1 MNTSHKALL
10 VILACLFFPLMEKTS
25 SAGAQNPVIDDAALA
40 EQFVEGLAALV
51 ENGPSKTQRTLE
63 AGNALRLLAQ
73 TEGRAIQLPDRPHAP
88 AGTLPAG
95 TLEEPLYQ
103 RVVPAVVVIGS
114 IYKCDSC
121 NDWHL
126 GSMASG
132 WLLSDDGLVVTNHHV
147 FTEEANHYFGVMTSD
162 GNVFAIRNIVAS
174 DRDGDAAIAQLD
186 TRGAVLPFLRLGRP
200 AACGDAVVVISHPAG
215 RFYSLTRGVV
225 SRYHCHDADPATMA
239 TSGGASRTPRNRNS
253 DRASRITPAPV
264 WMSVTADYAVGSS
277 GGPVFNSSGSVIGM
291 VSRTYATQPSKN
303 HRRHDS
309 FGNQMVFK
317 DCVSLDTILGL
328 IENTN

>member
-10 VILACLFFPLMEKTS
+10 VLLTCLFFPSMQRVSRGETK
-25 SAGAQNPVIDDAALA
+25 NPIVDDAALA
-40 EQFVEGLAALV
+40 QQFVEGLATLV
-51 ENGPSKTQRTLE
+51 ENAPSKTQRTLE

-73 TEGRAIQLPDRPHAP
+73 TEGSSIRLPNRQENQTGSTEELYKRAM
-88 AGTLPAG
+88 
-95 TLEEPLYQ
+95 
-103 RVVPAVVVIGS
+103 PAVVVIGS

-121 NDWHL
+121 SKWHL
-126 GSMASG
+126 GGMASG
-132 WLLSDDGLVVTNHHV
+132 WLLSDHGLVVTNHHV
-147 FTEEANHYFGVMTSD
+147 FTEEANHYFGAMTSD
-162 GNVFAIRNIVAS
+162 GNVYAIRTILAS

-186 TRGAVLPFLRLGRP
+186 TRDVVLPFLRLGQA
-200 AACGDAVVVISHPAG
+200 AACGDPVVVISHPAG

-225 SRYHCHDADPATMA
+225 SRYHRHDADPATMA
-239 TSGGASRTPRNRNS
+239 KSDGSVHAPRKHTR
-253 DRASRITPAPV
+253 DETLQDTPAPV

-277 GGPVFNSSGSVIGM
+277 GGPVFDSSGDVVGM
-291 VSRTYATQPSKN
+291 VSRTYSTQASKH

-328 IENTN
+328 IENAD

>member
-10 VILACLFFPLMEKTS
+10 VLLTCLFFPSMQRVSRGETK
-25 SAGAQNPVIDDAALA
+25 NPIVDDAALA
-40 EQFVEGLAALV
+40 QQFVEGLATLV
-51 ENGPSKTQRTLE
+51 ENAPSKTQRTLE

-73 TEGRAIQLPDRPHAP
+73 TEGSSIRLPNCQENLT
-88 AGTLPAG
+88 GST
-95 TLEEPLYQ
+95 EELYQ
-103 RVVPAVVVIGS
+103 RAMPAVVVIGS

-121 NDWHL
+121 SKWHL
-126 GSMASG
+126 GGMASG
-132 WLLSDDGLVVTNHHV
+132 WLLSDHGLVVTNHHV
-147 FTEEANHYFGVMTSD
+147 FTEEANHYFGAMTSD
-162 GNVFAIRNIVAS
+162 GNVYAIRTILAS

-186 TRGAVLPFLRLGRP
+186 TRDVVLPFLRLGQA
-200 AACGDAVVVISHPAG
+200 AACGDPVVVISHPAG

-225 SRYHCHDADPATMA
+225 SRYHRHDADPATMA
-239 TSGGASRTPRNRNS
+239 KSDGSVHAPRKHTR
-253 DRASRITPAPV
+253 DETLQDTPAPV

-277 GGPVFNSSGSVIGM
+277 GGPVFDSSGDVVGM
-291 VSRTYATQPSKN
+291 VSRTYSTQASKH

-328 IENTN
+328 IENAD

>member
-121 NDWHL
+121 SKWHL
-126 GSMASG
+126 GGMASG
-132 WLLSDDGLVVTNHHV
+132 WLLSDHGLVVTNHHV
-147 FTEEANHYFGVMTSD
+147 FTEEANHYFGAMTSD
-162 GNVFAIRNIVAS
+162 GNVYAIRTILAS

-186 TRGAVLPFLRLGRP
+186 TRDVVLPFLRLGQA
-200 AACGDAVVVISHPAG
+200 AACGDPVVVISHPAG

-225 SRYHCHDADPATMA
+225 SRYHRHDADPATMA
-239 TSGGASRTPRNRNS
+239 KSDGSVHAPRKHTR
-253 DRASRITPAPV
+253 DETLQDTPAPV

-277 GGPVFNSSGSVIGM
+277 GGPVFDSSGDVVGM
-291 VSRTYATQPSKN
+291 VSRTYSTQASKH

-328 IENTN
+328 IENAD

>member
-1 MNTSHKALL
+1 MNTLQKASL
-10 VILACLFFPLMEKTS
+10 VLLACLLFPMMEKTS
-25 SAGAQNPVIDDAALA
+25 SAGTRNPVVDDAALA

-51 ENGPSKTQRTLE
+51 ENAPSKTQRTLE

-73 TEGRAIQLPDRPHAP
+73 TEGSAIRLPNRQHVS
-88 AGTLPAG
+88 AGT
-95 TLEEPLYQ
+95 TEEPLYQ
-103 RVVPAVVVIGS
+103 RVMPAVVVIGS

-121 NDWHL
+121 SRWHL
-126 GSMASG
+126 GGMASG
-132 WLLSDDGLVVTNHHV
+132 WILSDDGLVVTNHHV
-147 FTEEANHYFGVMTSD
+147 FTGDANHYFGVMTSD
-162 GNVFAIRNIVAS
+162 GNVFAIRSILAS

-186 TRGAVLPFLRLGRP
+186 TRGVVLPFLRLGRP
-200 AACGDAVVVISHPAG
+200 ADCGDPVVVISHPAG

-225 SRYHCHDADPATMA
+225 SRYHRHNADPATM
-239 TSGGASRTPRNRNS
+239 TKSGGTSRTLRNRRS
-253 DRASRITPAPV
+253 DGASQVTPEPV

-277 GGPVFNSSGSVIGM
+277 GGPVFDSSGNVVGM
-291 VSRTYATQPSKN
+291 VSRTYSTQPSKN

-328 IENTN
+328 IENVD

>member
-10 VILACLFFPLMEKTS
+10 VLLTCLFFPSLQRASHAEAKY
-25 SAGAQNPVIDDAALA
+25 PIVDDAALA
-40 EQFVEGLAALV
+40 QQFVEGLATLV
-51 ENGPSKTQRTLE
+51 ENAPSKTQRTLE

-73 TEGRAIQLPDRPHAP
+73 TEGSSIRLPNRQEKLT
-88 AGTLPAG
+88 GST
-95 TLEEPLYQ
+95 EELYQ
-103 RVVPAVVVIGS
+103 RAMPAVVVIGS

-121 NDWHL
+121 SKWHL
-126 GSMASG
+126 GGMASG
-132 WLLSDDGLVVTNHHV
+132 WLLSDHGLVVTNHHV
-147 FTEEANHYFGVMTSD
+147 FTEEANHYFGAMTSD
-162 GNVFAIRNIVAS
+162 GNVYAIRTILAS

-186 TRGAVLPFLRLGRP
+186 TRDVVLPFLRLGQA
-200 AACGDAVVVISHPAG
+200 AACGDPVVVISHPAG

-225 SRYHCHDADPATMA
+225 SRYHRHDADPATMA
-239 TSGGASRTPRNRNS
+239 KSDGSVHAPRKHTR
-253 DRASRITPAPV
+253 DETLQDTPAPV

-277 GGPVFNSSGSVIGM
+277 GGPVFDSSGDVVGM
-291 VSRTYATQPSKN
+291 VSRTYSTQASKH

-328 IENTN
+328 LENAD

>member
-1 MNTSHKALL
+1 MNALHKALL
-10 VILACLFFPLMEKTS
+10 VIIACLFFPLLENVSHAETK
-25 SAGAQNPVIDDAALA
+25 QPIVDDAALA
-40 EQFVEGLAALV
+40 EQFVAGLAALV
-51 ENGPSKTQRTLE
+51 ENAPSKTERTLE

-73 TEGRAIQLPDRPHAP
+73 TEGTTIRLPNQQHNAI
-88 AGTLPAG
+88 GIT
-95 TLEEPLYQ
+95 EEPLYQ
-103 RVVPAVVVIGS
+103 RVMPAIVVIGS

-121 NDWHL
+121 SDWHL
-126 GSMASG
+126 GGMASG

-147 FTEEANHYFGVMTSD
+147 FTENANHYFGVMTSN
-162 GNVFAIRNIVAS
+162 GNVFAIRSILAS

-186 TRGAVLPFLRLGRP
+186 TRGVGLPFLRLGRP

-225 SRYHCHDADPATMA
+225 SRYHRHDADPATMA
-239 TSGGASRTPRNRNS
+239 KSGGNSRSPRKRNTDEASRV
-253 DRASRITPAPV
+253 TPAPV

-277 GGPVFNSSGSVIGM
+277 GGPVFDSSGDVVGM
-291 VSRTYATQPSKN
+291 VSRTYSTQASQK

-328 IENTN
+328 IEDAN